1 MKTYKEFVTESN
13 QAVENLHEGWRSGLR
28 ALGRSV
34 GRQWVKRPVDIVT
47 GLYGAQ
53 RATQAAT
60 NPAGYDEPGVYAGLA
75 QMIPSV
81 NPGAT
86 AVKYGA
92 MAFDAVRRM
101 KAHQKYLKMKKKEE
115 EAAVKK

>member
-1 MKTYKEFVTESN
+1 MKTYKKFVTESN
-13 QAVENLHEGWRSGLR
+13 QAVENLHEGWRSGIR

-34 GRQWVKRPVDIVT
+34 GRQWVKRPVDILT

-60 NPAGYDEPGVYAGLA
+60 TPAGYDEPGVYAGLA

-81 NPGAT
+81 NPAST
-86 AVKYGA
+86 AIKYGA
-92 MAFDAVRRM
+92 MAFDTTRRI

>member
-1 MKTYKEFVTESN
+1 M
-13 QAVENLHEGWRSGLR
+13 SGLR

-60 NPAGYDEPGVYAGLA
+60 NPAGYDEPGVYAGLG
-75 QMIPSV
+75 QMVPAI
-81 NPGAT
+81 NPGAA
-86 AVKYGA
+86 AVKYGS
-92 MAFDAVRRM
+92 MAFDAARRI

-115 EAAVKK
+115 EEAVKK

>member
-1 MKTYKEFVTESN
+1 MKTYKKFVTESN
-13 QAVENLHEGWRSGLR
+13 QAVENLHEGWMSGLR

-60 NPAGYDEPGVYAGLA
+60 NPAGYDEPGVYAGLG
-75 QMIPSV
+75 QMVPAI
-81 NPGAT
+81 NPGAA
-86 AVKYGA
+86 AVKYGS
-92 MAFDAVRRM
+92 MAFDAARRI
-101 KAHQKYLKMKKKEE
+101 KAYQKYLKMKKKEE
-115 EAAVKK
+115 EAVKK

>member
-1 MKTYKEFVTESN
+1 MKTYNKFVTESN

-34 GRQWVKRPVDIVT
+34 GRQMVKRPVDIVT

-53 RATQAAT
+53 RATQAVT
-60 NPAGYDEPGVYAGLA
+60 NPAGYDEPGVYAGLG

-81 NPGAT
+81 NPGAA

-92 MAFDAVRRM
+92 MTFDAARRF
-101 KAHQKYLKMKKKEE
+101 KSYQKYLNMKKKEE
-115 EAAVKK
+115 KEATK

>member
-1 MKTYKEFVTESN
+1 MKTYKKFVTESN
-13 QAVENLHEGWRSGLR
+13 QAVENLHEGWMSGLR

-60 NPAGYDEPGVYAGLA
+60 NPAGYDEPGVYAGLG
-75 QMIPSV
+75 QMVPAI
-81 NPGAT
+81 NPGAA
-86 AVKYGA
+86 AVKYGS
-92 MAFDAVRRM
+92 MAFDAARRI

-115 EAAVKK
+115 EAVKK

>member
-1 MKTYKEFVTESN
+1 MKTYKKFVTESN
-13 QAVENLHEGWRSGLR
+13 QAVENLHEGWMSGLR

-34 GRQWVKRPVDIVT
+34 GRQWVKRPVDIMT

-60 NPAGYDEPGVYAGLA
+60 NPAGYDEPGVYAGLG
-75 QMIPSV
+75 QMVPAI
-81 NPGAT
+81 NPGAA
-86 AVKYGA
+86 AVKYGS
-92 MAFDAVRRM
+92 MAFDAARRI

-115 EAAVKK
+115 EEAVKK

>member
-1 MKTYKEFVTESN
+1 
-13 QAVENLHEGWRSGLR
+13 
-28 ALGRSV
+28 
-34 GRQWVKRPVDIVT
+34 
-47 GLYGAQ
+47 
-53 RATQAAT
+53 
-60 NPAGYDEPGVYAGLA
+60 
-75 QMIPSV
+75 MIPSV